1 MKYCYGVVEDRA
13 DPLKIGRVRVR
24 VRGYHSPDKQL
35 IATPDLPWS
44 HVIMPVTT
52 PGLTPFGSNHA
63 LVEGTEVFGFFRDD
77 DMQEFVVMGVQ
88 QGITQDGYKEDEK
101 GFLVTRKLEEGFSDP
116 RRHKKS
122 DYEGT
127 SDGLNPPHAPARPNE
142 LAVSLKEAPHLPK
155 GLTIDYT
162 GRKLSDV
169 YEFEDEEKPLPYYPL
184 KTNASDV
191 NQFSALDKQVPKE
204 RKSHDSAPLHR
215 DLSLVFKTPEGSND
229 YRIVKNGVKSLANPQ
244 YPYNH
249 ATYTE
254 SGHLFELDDTR
265 GFERVSLQHRS
276 GTYFEWQPNGDS
288 HTRVVKDNYVAIC
301 GDNELYVGGD
311 VNIKV
316 MGNAN
321 ITAMKKVNIK
331 GYNDGKIDVSG
342 KLDLVAGDNITLKS
356 GKEVVVQ
363 AQKFRPNS

>member
-24 VRGYHSPDKQL
+24 VRGYHTPDKQF

-52 PGLTPFGSNHA
+52 PGLTPFGKNHA
-63 LVEGTEVFGFFRDD
+63 LVEGTEVFGFFRDED
-77 DMQEFVVMGVQ
+77 EQEFVVLGVQ
-88 QGITQDGYKEDEK
+88 QGITQDGYKEDVK
-101 GFLVTRKLEEGFSDP
+101 GNLVTRKLEEGFSDP

-122 DYEGT
+122 DYKGT
-127 SDGLNPPHAPARPNE
+127 ADGLNPPHAPARPNE
-142 LAVSLKEAPHLPK
+142 LAASLAEAPQLPK
-155 GLTIDYT
+155 GLIIDYT
-162 GRKLSDV
+162 GKKLSDV
-169 YEFEDEEKPLPYYPL
+169 VEFEDSEKTLPYYPL

-191 NQFSALDKQVPKE
+191 NQFSALDKQEKE
-204 RKSHDSAPLHR
+204 GEAHGLNSPLMR
-215 DLSLVFKTPEGSND
+215 DLSVTGYEPFKE
-229 YRIVKNGVKSLANPQ
+229 VKSIANPQ

-265 GFERVSLQHRS
+265 DYERVSLQHRS

-288 HTRVVKDNYVAIC
+288 HTRVVRDNYVAIC
-301 GDNELYVGGD
+301 GDDELYIGGK

-316 MGNAN
+316 LGDAKLDVGGD
-321 ITAMKKVNIK
+321 AKLDV
-331 GYNDGKIDVSG
+331 GGDADIDVKG
-342 KLDLVAGDNITLKS
+342 KLDINADKNINIESKKIMKLTAKKVIIN
-356 GKEVVVQ
+356 G
-363 AQKFRPNS
+363 

>member
-88 QGITQDGYKEDEK
+88 QGITQDGYKEDTK
-101 GFLVTRKLEEGFSDP
+101 GFLVTRKLEEGFGDP

-142 LAVSLKEAPHLPK
+142 LAVSLAEAPHLPK

-169 YEFEDEEKPLPYYPL
+169 VEFEDEEKTLPYYPL

-204 RKSHDSAPLHR
+204 RKSHD
-215 DLSLVFKTPEGSND
+215 
-229 YRIVKNGVKSLANPQ
+229 
-244 YPYNH
+244 
-249 ATYTE
+249 
-254 SGHLFELDDTR
+254 
-265 GFERVSLQHRS
+265 
-276 GTYFEWQPNGDS
+276 
-288 HTRVVKDNYVAIC
+288 
-301 GDNELYVGGD
+301 
-311 VNIKV
+311 IKF
-316 MGNAN
+316 
-321 ITAMKKVNIK
+321 T
-331 GYNDGKIDVSG
+331 
-342 KLDLVAGDNITLKS
+342 
-356 GKEVVVQ
+356 
-363 AQKFRPNS
+363 

>member
-24 VRGYHSPDKQL
+24 VRGYHTPDKQF

-52 PGLTPFGSNHA
+52 PGLTPFGKNHA
-63 LVEGTEVFGFFRDD
+63 LVEGTEVFGFFRDED
-77 DMQEFVVMGVQ
+77 EQEFVVLGVQ
-88 QGITQDGYKEDEK
+88 QGIMQDGYKEDIK
-101 GFLVTRKLEEGFSDP
+101 GNLVTRKLEEGFSDP

-127 SDGLNPPHAPARPNE
+127 ADGLNPPASPERPNE
-142 LAVSLKEAPHLPK
+142 LAVSLAEAPHLPK
-155 GLTIDYT
+155 GLTIDYS
-162 GRKLSDV
+162 GRGLSSV
-169 YEFEDEEKPLPYYPL
+169 FEFEDSEKTLPYYPL
-184 KTNASDV
+184 KTNTSDV
-191 NQFSALDKQVPKE
+191 NQFSALDKQE
-204 RKSHDSAPLHR
+204 EEGQAHGINSPLMR
-215 DLSLVFKTPEGSND
+215 DMSVSGHKPFEE
-229 YRIVKNGVKSLANPQ
+229 VKSIANPQ

-265 GFERVSLQHRS
+265 EYERVSLQHRS

-356 GKEVVVQ
+356 GKEVLVQ